1 MPTDIERP
9 AATRLVVDAAYWR
22 SRLAQLIDEHGVP
35 GAALGILRD
44 GQIIDVAAGV
54 LNRRT
59 QVAATPDS
67 VFNLGSITKVWT
79 ATMIMQLVDEGA
91 LTLDT
96 PVVRA
101 LPEFAATDADTDAAA
116 TAAITVR
123 HLLSHTSGIDDM
135 YAETGRGDD
144 CVARYVAKLRDLP
157 QVRPVGATFS
167 YCNAGIVVAGR
178 IIETITGKTWDAA
191 LRERLVGPLGLT
203 ATVTLP
209 EEALLHRVAVGHPG
223 GAGAPPTR
231 VWSGPRSL
239 APTGRIT
246 ARVHDLLAF
255 VRMHLAGGL
264 APDGTR
270 LLSAESAEAMTA
282 KEADLPCPSIM
293 GDSWGL
299 GWSRDT
305 WDGQLV
311 IGHSGVGIGQL
322 AFVRALPGREFAV
335 ALLTNGGD
343 GPALYHDVFAETFR
357 ELAGVAM
364 PAPFQPPAEPARVD
378 IAPYEGRYYA
388 RSDTAVELVRRD
400 GAAVLRLLVTGLLRD
415 RFPAAAGE
423 FPLVP
428 IAEGRFAMRT
438 DDSGTWEIVQAHR
451 LPDGTPYLYSH
462 WGLVA
467 NPRVGAPAGG

>member
-9 AATRLVVDAAYWR
+9 TATDVAVDAAYWR
-22 SRLAQLIDEHGVP
+22 ARLDTLIAEHGVP

-44 GQIIDVAAGV
+44 GQIVDVAAGV

-59 QVAATPDS
+59 RVAATPDS

-96 PVVRA
+96 PVVRV
-101 LPEFAATDADTDAAA
+101 LPEFADTDTDTAAA
-116 TAAITVR
+116 AAITVR

-144 CVARYVAKLRDLP
+144 CVERYVAKLREFP

-167 YCNAGIVVAGR
+167 YSNAGIVVAGR
-178 IIETITGKTWDAA
+178 IIEVLTGKTWDAA
-191 LRERLVGPLGLT
+191 LHERIVGPLGLA

-223 GAGAPPTR
+223 GPGAPPTR

-255 VRMHLAGGL
+255 VRMHLAGGT
-264 APDGTR
+264 APDGGR
-270 LLSAESAEAMTA
+270 LLSTDSVQAMTA
-282 KEADLPCPSIM
+282 RETDLPCPSIM

-305 WDGQLV
+305 WDGQPV
-311 IGHSGVGIGQL
+311 IGHTGTGIGQL
-322 AFVRALPGREFAV
+322 AFVRALPDRGFAV

-378 IAPYEGRYYA
+378 IAPYVGRYYA
-388 RSDTAVELVRRD
+388 RSDTAVELVLRE
-400 GAAVLRLLVTGLLRD
+400 GTPVLRLLPTGLLLD
-415 RFPAAAGE
+415 RFPGTAGD

-428 IAEGRFAMRT
+428 VEEGRFAMQT
-438 DDSGTWEIVQAHR
+438 DDSNTWEIIQAHK
-451 LPDGTPYLYSH
+451 LPDGTPYLYTH

-467 NPRVGAPAGG
+467 NPRVGMPAAE

>member
-1 MPTDIERP
+1 MSTDIERP
-9 AATRLVVDAAYWR
+9 TATGVAADAAYWR
-22 SRLAQLIDEHGVP
+22 SRLAALIARHGVP

-44 GQIIDVAAGV
+44 GRIIDVAAGV

-59 QVAATPDS
+59 HVAATPDS

-91 LTLDT
+91 LSLDT
-96 PVVRA
+96 PVVRV
-101 LPEFAATDADTDAAA
+101 LPEFAVADAAA

-167 YCNAGIVVAGR
+167 YSNAGIVVAGR
-178 IIETITGKTWDAA
+178 IVEVLTGQTWDAA
-191 LRERLVGPLGLT
+191 LRERVVGPLGLT

-209 EEALLHRVAVGHPG
+209 EEAILHRVAVGHPG
-223 GAGAPPTR
+223 GPGAPPTR

-255 VRMHLAGGL
+255 VRMHLAGGT

-270 LLSAESAEAMTA
+270 LLSADSARAMTA
-282 KEADLPCPSIM
+282 READLPCPSIM

-322 AFVRALPGREFAV
+322 AFLRVLPGHGFAV

-357 ELAGVAM
+357 ELAGVTM
-364 PAPFQPPAEPARVD
+364 PAPFLPPAEPAPIDV
-378 IAPYEGRYYA
+378 APYEGRYYA

-400 GAAVLRLLVTGLLRD
+400 GAPVLRLLATGLLRD
-415 RFPAAAGE
+415 RFSAAAGD

-428 IAEGRFAMRT
+428 VAAGRFAMRT
-438 DDSGTWEIVQAHR
+438 DDSRTWEIVQAHE
-451 LPDGTPYLYSH
+451 LLDGTPYLYSH

-467 NPRVGAPAGG
+467 NPRVGAPAGE